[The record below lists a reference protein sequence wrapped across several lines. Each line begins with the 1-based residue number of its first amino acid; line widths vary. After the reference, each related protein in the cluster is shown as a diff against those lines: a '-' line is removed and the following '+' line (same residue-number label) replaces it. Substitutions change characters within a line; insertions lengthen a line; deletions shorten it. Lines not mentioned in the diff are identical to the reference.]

1 MPATFITARFYGCE
15 LATGSQQTF
24 ARRGR
29 HAVEEIAG
37 AKCSQDAGR
46 KNGALVVTANF
57 LGEASVRDQ
66 QRLQDRDY
74 SSLRLADSL
83 RHSSV
88 AYRASRASADSPFI
102 NHVLAGLGDP
112 RVGLGSL
119 RVLSLI

>member
-29 HAVEEIAG
+29 HAVEEKAG

-57 LGEASVRDQ
+57 PWGGSVRKQ
-66 QRLQDRDY
+66 QRLEDGRY
-74 SSLRLADSL
+74 SSAVCFPRQQYSGGCRRGHGDGVQYMLCAGIE
-83 RHSSV
+83 HK
-88 AYRASRASADSPFI
+88 AST
-102 NHVLAGLGDP
+102 H
-112 RVGLGSL
+112 
-119 RVLSLI
+119 